1 MRLLIKAKIE
11 LIVKRKEI
19 VDITDKM
26 ILFINILYW

>member
-1 MRLLIKAKIE
+1 MRLLIKTKIE
-11 LIVKRKEI
+11 LIVKREKI